1 MAERLG
7 LAVIPGVGWR
17 ANEIQTIARE
27 AEDAG
32 FDAIFAAEVNNDVM
46 ATAQLMGAATRRIQ
60 VGTWI
65 ANIYLRHS
73 YVCAQGASLIADA
86 TEGRF
91 ILGLGVSHPPVNTA
105 LAIDMADPPTV
116 LRRYVTAVRSWLKG
130 EGPTTHL
137 PQRPTPQP
145 VPIYV
150 AAVTSRTVE
159 LASELADGF
168 MPFLWSAARVK
179 QAKAWIDRGRA
190 KAAGLGKLDVTV
202 GLPTFVGDDVKAMRE
217 TARQNLGLYTTFP
230 FFQRLFRAS
239 GFTAEAAEME
249 KGVGGASLSDRLL
262 DAVCLLGPLA
272 RCREQLAAFRT
283 AGVDLPILV
292 PPIGVD
298 GARVGRGPG
307 LHRAAKLERQLLGAP
322 ELRRRVQAPERRL
335 PLLDVRQGGGAI
347 ACARGQRGKLEPRA
361 ADLELRADRR
371 ERGERV

>member
-73 YVCAQGASLIADA
+73 YSCAQGAALIADA

-91 ILGLGVSHPPVNTA
+91 ILGLGVSHPPVNKA
-105 LAIDMADPPTV
+105 LGIEMGDAPSA

-130 EGPTTHL
+130 EGPATHL
-137 PQRPTPQP
+137 PQRPTVRP
-145 VPIYV
+145 VPLYV
-150 AAVTSRTVE
+150 AAITSRTVE
-159 LASELADGF
+159 VASELADGI
-168 MPFLWSAARVK
+168 MPFLWSAERVK
-179 QAKAWIDRGRA
+179 KSKEWIDRGRV
-190 KAAGLGKLDVTV
+190 KASGLGEVDVTM
-202 GLPTFVGDDVKAMRE
+202 GLPVFVGDDVKAMRE
-217 TARQNLGLYTTFP
+217 AARANLGLYTTFP

-239 GFTAEAAEME
+239 GFASEADQME
-249 KGVGGASLSDRLL
+249 KGGGGASLSDRIL
-262 DAVCLLGPLA
+262 DAVCLTGPMA
-272 RCREQLAAFRT
+272 RCREQLAAFRS

-292 PPIGVD
+292 APIGVD
-298 GARVGRGPG
+298 GARGVIK
-307 LHRAAKLERQLLGAP
+307 AF
-322 ELRRRVQAPERRL
+322 RR
-335 PLLDVRQGGGAI
+335 
-347 ACARGQRGKLEPRA
+347 
-361 ADLELRADRR
+361 
-371 ERGERV
+371 

>member
-73 YVCAQGASLIADA
+73 YACAQGAALIADA

-91 ILGLGVSHPPVNTA
+91 VLGLGVSHPPVNKA
-105 LAIDMADPPTV
+105 LGIEMGDAPSA

-130 EGPTTHL
+130 EGPATHL
-137 PQRPTPQP
+137 PQRPAVRP
-145 VPIYV
+145 VPLYV

-159 LASELADGF
+159 VASELADGI
-168 MPFLWSAARVK
+168 MPFLWSAERVK
-179 QAKAWIDRGRA
+179 KSKVWIDHGRA
-190 KAAGLGKLDVTV
+190 KASGLGKVDVTL
-202 GLPTFVGDDVKAMRE
+202 GLPTFVGDDVKEMRE
-217 TARQNLGLYTTFP
+217 AARANLGLYTTFP

-239 GFTAEAAEME
+239 GFASEADQME
-249 KGVGGASLSDRLL
+249 KGGGGAALSDRML
-262 DAVCLLGPLA
+262 DAVCLTGPMA
-272 RCREQLAAFRT
+272 RCREQLGAFRS

-292 PPIGVD
+292 APIGVD
-298 GARVGRGPG
+298 A
-307 LHRAAKLERQLLGAP
+307 
-322 ELRRRVQAPERRL
+322 
-335 PLLDVRQGGGAI
+335 
-347 ACARGQRGKLEPRA
+347 ARGVIKA
-361 ADLELRADRR
+361 FRR
-371 ERGERV
+371 